1 MAECHAQASPTRLSP
16 LYPNSPNLQM
26 TETKVTPSFQN
37 GRESTVKVHVN
48 GRGQDF
54 PAQDRPAPR
63 LSQEEQGRLAKELA
77 AAPKAAFDDCLPISI
92 KPDQLIGAGSMDRQT
107 IPYSEAYQPSEV
119 KLAPSVSIPLKGSG
133 PKAGA
138 PTINLLQASHEV
150 VSRTYYDQAPQPA
163 PEAAVSVSEDS
174 RLGARLQ
181 HLEEAVAGLTAALRA
196 QQAPATKKA
205 AAAKVTKTEVES

>member
-1 MAECHAQASPTRLSP
+1 
-16 LYPNSPNLQM
+16 M

-37 GRESTVKVHVN
+37 GRESTAKVFVN

-63 LSQEEQGRLAKELA
+63 LSQEEQDRLAKEIA
-77 AAPKAAFDDCLPISI
+77 AAPKAVFDDCLPLSI
-92 KPDQLIGAGSMDRQT
+92 KPDHLIGAGSMDRQT

-138 PTINLLQASHEV
+138 PTINRLAASHV
-150 VSRTYYDQAPQPA
+150 VGSRTTFDPGKAQEEVSELAASVTPGSALERRLSCLEASLSGLVDAVASLTPA
-163 PEAAVSVSEDS
+163 PAV
-174 RLGARLQ
+174 
-181 HLEEAVAGLTAALRA
+181 
-196 QQAPATKKA
+196 KKA
-205 AAAKVTKTEVES
+205 ATAKKQEADQ